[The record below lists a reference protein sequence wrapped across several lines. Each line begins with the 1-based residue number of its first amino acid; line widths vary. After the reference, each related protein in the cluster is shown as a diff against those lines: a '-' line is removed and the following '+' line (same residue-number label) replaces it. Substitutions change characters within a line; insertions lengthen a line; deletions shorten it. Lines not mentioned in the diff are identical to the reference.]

1 MMRFRFLTLALL
13 CTLMGT
19 AMLTGCEESVDPIL
33 ETDVP
38 FTLFGYLDP
47 KSDVQSIRVFPIES
61 QFDTRVERPI
71 DAVFTSTDLT
81 GGGSVTW
88 TAENVFFPE
97 NGTFG
102 HVFSA
107 PFTAE
112 YGHTYELEVRRSDG
126 LASSVV
132 VTVPPA
138 VSSVVAQP
146 PDQVFNPQLARPGV
160 VQDVRFVSPFNTFLD
175 ATLTYFTRVK
185 RTGPGGASFFTRDT
199 LAIAYE
205 ERMAQAGNGWNFSVA
220 LSEDR
225 FTLAEMLVNRQ
236 AIDDE
241 DDCIIVE
248 RMQATIFVTNDEW
261 VPPNGRFDINEIIQ
275 PGTFSNVENGFGFV
289 GAGYTESYRWRTPE
303 PEMQL
308 ASMLYDDIPNGT
320 LQWSAQCNP

>member
-1 MMRFRFLTLALL
+1 
-13 CTLMGT
+13 MGT
-19 AMLTGCEESVDPIL
+19 SLLTGCEESVDPIL

-47 KSDVQSIRVFPIES
+47 KADVQSIRVFPIES
-61 QFDTRVERPI
+61 EFDTRIERPI
-71 DAVFTSTDLT
+71 DAVVTSTNLT
-81 GGGSVTW
+81 AGGTVTW
-88 TAENVFFPE
+88 TGENVFFSE

-107 PFTAE
+107 PFAAA
-112 YGHTYELEVRRSDG
+112 YGQDYEIEVRRSDG
-126 LASSVV
+126 ATSSVAV
-132 VTVPPA
+132 SVPPA
-138 VSSVVAQP
+138 VTNVFAQP
-146 PDQVFNPQLARPGV
+146 PDQVFNAQLPRPGV
-160 VQDVRFVSPFNTFLD
+160 EQDVRFVSGFSTFLD

-185 RTGPGGASFFTRDT
+185 RTGAGGNSFFTRDT
-199 LAIAYE
+199 LSIAYE
-205 ERMAQAGNGWNFSVA
+205 ERMAQAGDGWDFTVA

-248 RMQATIFVTNDEW
+248 RMRASVFVTNDEW
-261 VPPNGRFDINEIIQ
+261 TPPNGRFDVNEIIQ
-275 PGTFSNVENGFGFV
+275 PGTFSNVDNGFGFV
-289 GAGYTESYRWRTPE
+289 GAGYTEEYLWRTPE

-308 ASMLYDDIPNGT
+308 ASMLYDDIPNST